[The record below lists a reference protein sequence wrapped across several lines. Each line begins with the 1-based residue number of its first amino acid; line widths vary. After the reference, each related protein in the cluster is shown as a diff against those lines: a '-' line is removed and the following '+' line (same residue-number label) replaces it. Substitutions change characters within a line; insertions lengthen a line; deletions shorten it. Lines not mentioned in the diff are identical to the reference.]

1 MDTRKTILIYQYSER
16 IKSGLII
23 AFKLLARMSSL
34 QGEELQ
40 GAEKLMASYLEALVA
55 EIRIA
60 QNVERSEYYMKAE
73 RKIVEAMG
81 RMHLPGFQEINR
93 YLSEAM
99 SSITTSCQIAMEAL
113 EKKNLL

>member
-1 MDTRKTILIYQYSER
+1 MFTRKTILIYQYSER

-23 AFKLLARMSSL
+23 AFKLLAKMSFL
-34 QGEELQ
+34 QGEELR

-60 QNVERSEYYMKAE
+60 QNVERSKYFLKAE
-73 RKIVEAMG
+73 SKIVEAIG
-81 RMHLPGFQEINR
+81 RMHLHGFKEINK
-93 YLSEAM
+93 YLSEAI